1 MTETADLYVSCL
13 RPLCFTLSTSMF
25 HACGLY
31 LRHMATIRGG
41 LRSGAQGSDYGRL
54 LCFVA
59 LRGGLANNGAGRWA
73 CKQRGWEAGLKH
85 RGWVR
90 AFGARA
96 FRGSCFWSFFSW
108 FVLLGSCFWSFL
120 LLVRAFGGSYVFL
133 FDALK
138 FLEACVA
145 RSEVSKCKDS
155 KKFAAMQI
163 FTSKISCSP
172 FGFSVVQ
179 GHNNN
184 SHKRLR
190 AFVGRRENAFRFL
203 SFIFNLQYVYG
214 MFHCGLHKMFCFIQE
229 KTQLSVSMWSLR
241 SLVISHFRK
250 KNVPNCSLYK
260 YIYLNI
266 YLYRG

>member
-1 MTETADLYVSCL
+1 ML
-13 RPLCFTLSTSMF
+13 
-25 HACGLY
+25 
-31 LRHMATIRGG
+31 
-41 LRSGAQGSDYGRL
+41 
-54 LCFVA
+54 
-59 LRGGLANNGAGRWA
+59 
-73 CKQRGWEAGLKH
+73 
-85 RGWVR
+85 
-90 AFGARA
+90 FGRA
-96 FRGSCFWSFFSW
+96 FRGSFFG
-108 FVLLGSCFWSFL
+108 FVLWVVLFVVRGLGSCFLVRSFRGSFFGSFFGFVL
-120 LLVRAFGGSYVFL
+120 LFVLFGRAFGGSYVFL

-203 SFIFNLQYVYG
+203 RFIFNLQYVYG

-241 SLVISHFRK
+241 SLVIFEK
-250 KNVPNCSLYK
+250 KCPKLLS
-260 YIYLNI
+260 I
-266 YLYRG
+266 

>member
-1 MTETADLYVSCL
+1 MLAASMFHVCGLYVSCL
-13 RPLCFTLSTSMF
+13 RPLSTIHGYDKGRIAF
-25 HACGLY
+25 WGARKRLGALAVLCGFE
-31 LRHMATIRGG
+31 RR
-41 LRSGAQGSDYGRL
+41 
-54 LCFVA
+54 
-59 LRGGLANNGAGRWA
+59 A

-90 AFGARA
+90 AFR
-96 FRGSCFWSFFSW
+96 SCFSWFVLLVRSFWSFFSW
-108 FVLLGSCFWSFL
+108 LV
-120 LLVRAFGGSYVFL
+120 LLVRAFGRALGLVLFVVRSSVRAFGRSFGGSCFWGLVCVFL

-163 FTSKISCSP
+163 FTLKISCSL

-179 GHNNN
+179 GRNSN

-190 AFVGRRENAFRFL
+190 ALVGRRENAFRFL
-203 SFIFNLQYVYG
+203 RFIFNLQYVYG

-229 KTQLSVSMWSLR
+229 MTQLSVSMWSLR
-241 SLVISHFRK
+241 SLVISH
-250 KNVPNCSLYK
+250 
-260 YIYLNI
+260 
-266 YLYRG
+266 

>member
-1 MTETADLYVSCL
+1 MTNDYNDWNSWS
-13 RPLCFTLSTSMF
+13 LCFMLVTSMF

-31 LRHMATIRGG
+31 VSCLRPLSTTHGYDKGRIAFW
-41 LRSGAQGSDYGRL
+41 GARKRL
-54 LCFVA
+54 GALAVLCGFERRA
-59 LRGGLANNGAGRWA
+59 W
-73 CKQRGWEAGLKH
+73 KHRGWEAGLKH

-90 AFGARA
+90 AFWLVL
-96 FRGSCFWSFFSW
+96 FRGSCFWVRGFGRSFRGSFFCSW
-108 FVLLGSCFWSFL
+108 FWSFFL
-120 LLVRAFGGSYVFL
+120 WFVLLVRAFGGSYVFL

-163 FTSKISCSP
+163 FTLKISCSP

-179 GHNNN
+179 GRNSN

-203 SFIFNLQYVYG
+203 RFIFNLQYVYG

-229 KTQLSVSMWSLR
+229 KTQLPCVNVVIK
-241 SLVISHFRK
+241 VISH
-250 KNVPNCSLYK
+250 
-260 YIYLNI
+260 
-266 YLYRG
+266 